1 MAKIRCHQ
9 LFPLGINYLIAARL
23 GKQPLASR
31 LRIALREN
39 LVEALQTIGN
49 QWRDAGQ
56 PDSFFRLLL
65 QCAAESQ
72 FGLLHLRQQLIPV

>member
-39 LVEALQTIGN
+39 LVEVLQTIGN

-56 PDSFFRLLL
+56 PDSFFVYCFNAQRNHNSDFSI
-65 QCAAESQ
+65 CASN
-72 FGLLHLRQQLIPV
+72 